1 MLRTTL
7 AQLRAHAGRVLASC
21 LAVVIAVAFV
31 VATLVLN
38 SSASASLL
46 KAVGAPFVTSAAVVT
61 AEAGTDPAAGTAALR
76 TAAEPVSALP
86 DVAQVFAD
94 READVQVRLPGR
106 SGSSYAQAGAVT
118 APGPLRWES
127 TSAGRLPEAPGEVAV
142 SDRLGA
148 AVGDVLDVERQ
159 PSGDADAPATTTQVR
174 VVGVV
179 DLRGDP
185 TAGLYGRLF
194 ATEDQLRQWG
204 AADVSRLRVAAAP
217 GADGDQVAA
226 AVAGAVTGG
235 LVVRTG
241 EEAAQDVASTFTG
254 DAAALT
260 TVLLVFG
267 AVTVLVAGL
276 VIANTFA
283 VLLAQRTR
291 ELALLRCVG
300 ATRGQT
306 ARSVLLE
313 AAVVGLLASLAG
325 AAAGVGLAALVSRV
339 AADADSPVP
348 LDELR
353 VPVHA
358 LVLGVALGTVV
369 TVLAALAPARAATRV
384 APLAALRPLVA
395 APVRSRGGLLRLVAG
410 LVLTVPSAAALAW
423 FAAQGVLEPAVLAG
437 AVNFVGVVLLSQRAV
452 PVVVGLAGRLVRG
465 AGTPARLA
473 AGNAVRNPRR
483 TAATATALLI
493 GVTLTTAMV
502 VGASSTRATAGG
514 LLEAGYPT
522 DVVVSSWE
530 EPVDDALLQ
539 RLGEVPGVV
548 RAVPVLE
555 GEVSLGELG
564 TTGVLGVDPDE
575 AAAVVRSQQRA
586 PVPAPGELVVSGYAA
601 GALGLAAGGT
611 VRISAEG
618 GSPVE
623 LSVVV
628 APDSEQGV
636 LATAADLRRA
646 DPAAVVRA
654 AWLRLDD
661 SLDAAGQAE
670 AVDAVS
676 EAVAAALP
684 SSDVSGVVAVRAA
697 FDQVLTTMLLVVTG
711 LLGVAVVI
719 ALLGVGNTL
728 ALSVVERRQESG
740 LLRALGLTRGQLRA
754 LLAWEALLVAGVAG
768 VLGVAL
774 GTAYGLAGTA
784 SVLAAEGP
792 VVLDVPWLRI
802 AGIVVVAALAG
813 VLASVL
819 PARRAARTPPV
830 AALAA

>member
-46 KAVGAPFVTSAAVVT
+46 QAVGAPFTASAAVVT
-61 AEAGTDPAAGTAALR
+61 ADEGADPAAAGPALGA
-76 TAAEPVSALP
+76 AAERVRALP
-86 DVAQVFAD
+86 GVAQVAAD
-94 READVQVRLPGR
+94 RGAGVQVRLPGR
-106 SGSSYAQAGAVT
+106 SGSSYAQADAVT
-118 APGPLRWES
+118 AEGPLRWER
-127 TSAGRLPEAPGEVAV
+127 TSSGRLPRAPGEVAV

-148 AVGDVLDVERQ
+148 AVGDELELSVPQED
-159 PSGDADAPATTTQVR
+159 DAPGPVARVR

-185 TAGLYGRLF
+185 TAGLQGRLF
-194 ATEDQLRQWG
+194 ATDADVRGWG
-204 AADVSRLRVAAAP
+204 APEPSRLRVAAAP
-217 GADGDQVAA
+217 GADGAQLAGG
-226 AVAGAVTGG
+226 VAGAVEGA

-241 EEAAQDVASTFTG
+241 EEAAQDVASAFTG

-260 TVLLVFG
+260 SVLLVFG
-267 AVTVLVAGL
+267 AVAVLVAGL

-300 ATRGQT
+300 ATRAQT

-325 AAAGVGLAALVSRV
+325 AAAGVGLAAVVARV

-348 LDELR
+348 LGTLD
-353 VPVHA
+353 VPAHA
-358 LVLGVALGTVV
+358 LVVGVVLGTVV

-384 APLAALRPLVA
+384 APLAALRPLVP
-395 APVRSRGGLLRLVAG
+395 APVRSRSGLVRLVAG
-410 LVLTVPSAAALAW
+410 AVLTVPSAAVLAW
-423 FAAQGVLEPAVLAG
+423 SSSRGALVPAVLAG
-437 AVNFVGVVLLSQRAV
+437 ALSFVGVVLLAQRVV
-452 PVVVGLAGRLVRG
+452 PAVVGLAGRLVRG
-465 AGTPARLA
+465 GGVPARLA

-502 VGASSTRATAGG
+502 VGASSTRATAED

-522 DVVVSSWE
+522 DVVVSTWE
-530 EPVDDALLQ
+530 GTVDAGLLQ
-539 RLGEVPGVV
+539 RLGEVPGVAGV
-548 RAVPVLE
+548 VPTLE
-555 GEVSLGELG
+555 GEVSVGAGG
-564 TTGVLGVDPDE
+564 TTTVTGVDPAA

-586 PVPAPGELVVSGYAA
+586 PLPGPGELVVPGYAA
-601 GALGLAAGGT
+601 QPLGLSTGDVLPAA
-611 VRISAEG
+611 AQG
-618 GSPVE
+618 GSPVP
-623 LSVVV
+623 LRVVV
-628 APDSEQGV
+628 APDSQQGA
-636 LATAADLRRA
+636 LAAVEDLLRA
-646 DPAAVVRA
+646 DPGAVVRG
-654 AWLRLDD
+654 AWVRLDD
-661 SLDAAGQAE
+661 GLGAEGQAG
-670 AVDAVS
+670 AVDAITEV
-676 EAVAAALP
+676 VAASLP

-784 SVLAAEGP
+784 SVLAQQGP
-792 VVLDVPWLRI
+792 VVLDVPWARI
-802 AGIVVVAALAG
+802 TGIVVVAALAG

-819 PARRAARTPPV
+819 PARRAARTSPV
-830 AALAA
+830 AAIAG